1 MSDAASLGLI
11 APPPAD
17 SPRILLYDIETT
29 PALCWMWHQF
39 QANVVATEI
48 DWRLLC
54 FAYRWLG
61 QSETGFVSVF
71 QDPHFKPDR
80 FDDKWVA
87 KRLAALFDLADCTI
101 AHNGDKFDR
110 RKANAR
116 FLYWNLPIPS
126 PYVTIDTK
134 KESARYFANYS
145 NSLNELGRLLGLGE
159 KEHHTGFDL
168 WRRCMAGDPQ
178 AWVDME
184 RYNLQDLDLLEALY
198 LRLLP
203 WIGTPGAGG
212 GSLNRA
218 LWSDEEWTCPKCG
231 GHRFQMRGR
240 HRTRFSTF
248 QVFCCK
254 SCGGYSRKPF
264 REKGHASAI

>member
-1 MSDAASLGLI
+1 MIPKGLI
-11 APPPAD
+11 EPPAAD
-17 SPRILLYDIETT
+17 QPRILLYDIETA
-29 PALCWMWHQF
+29 PALVWVWNQWKT
-39 QANVVATEI
+39 NVIATEQ

-61 QSETGFVSVF
+61 QSETGFVSVL
-71 QDPHFKPDR
+71 QDPKFRPDR

-87 KRLAALFDLADCTI
+87 QRLAHLFDQADCTV

-126 PYVTIDTK
+126 PYQTIDTK
-134 KESARYFANYS
+134 KESARQFANYS

-168 WRRCMAGDPQ
+168 WRRCMAGDPE
-178 AWVDME
+178 AWEMME

-203 WIGTPGAGG
+203 WIGHPGQGG
-212 GSLNRA
+212 GGVNCA
-218 LWSDEEWTCPKCG
+218 LWRKGEEVCPKCG
-231 GHRFQMRGR
+231 GTRLQRRGR
-240 HRTRFSTF
+240 HRTRFSVF
-248 QVFCCK
+248 QTVWCRE
-254 SCGGYSRKPF
+254 CGGWSRLPY
-264 REKGHASAI
+264 REKGHASSI